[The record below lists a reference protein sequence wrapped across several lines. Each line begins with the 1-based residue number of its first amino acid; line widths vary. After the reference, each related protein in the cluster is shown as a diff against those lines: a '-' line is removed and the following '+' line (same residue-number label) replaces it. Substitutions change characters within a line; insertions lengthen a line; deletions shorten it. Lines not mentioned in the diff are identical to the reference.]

1 MLGHLI
7 IAAAL
12 LVFVALDLVFVN
24 FSNTPPAAL
33 TFAVISFLILA
44 LMSASAGSLAVDS
57 EESGHL
63 LSWVL
68 PDPLGSLKRV
78 LLAWPIPASL
88 VVAVAFVPSLGDS
101 RDINPAVQLG
111 SVLAVFWLLASM
123 GLTGAVLGF
132 LWPHTGLFEA
142 VIVGGLLV
150 GFQVLLTWARV
161 EITWDELQ
169 LGLFNLMIWVSL
181 CLIGAWVGTTLRQI
195 AETHLYQLLDDA
207 PERVG
212 PTTAEGL
219 GGGYAR
225 AARVVE
231 ADSVDTEEEVRPSRL
246 APESDDGC

>member
-12 LVFVALDLVFVN
+12 LVFVVLDLVFVS

-44 LMSASAGSLAVDS
+44 LMSASAGSLIVGS
-57 EESGHL
+57 EESGNL

-78 LLAWPIPASL
+78 LLAWAIPALL
-88 VVAVAFVPSLGDS
+88 VVAVVFLPSLSDAQ
-101 RDINPAVQLG
+101 DINPAVQLG

-132 LWPHTGLFEA
+132 LWPRTGLFDA
-142 VIVGGLLV
+142 VIVGALLV
-150 GFQVLLTWARV
+150 GFQALLTWARV
-161 EITWDELQ
+161 DITRNELQ
-169 LGLFNLMIWVSL
+169 LGLFNLMVWVSL

-195 AETHLYQLLDDA
+195 AETRLYQLIDDA
-207 PERVG
+207 PEEAG
-212 PTTAEGL
+212 PTTAEVM
-219 GGGYAR
+219 GGGYSG
-225 AARVVE
+225 AATALE
-231 ADSVDTEEEVRPSRL
+231 AESAGTDEEVRPPQL
-246 APESDDGC
+246 APESDHGC